1 MRLLEKLVKWKC
13 CFTTKNIAIISST
26 LAVLIITSIAL
37 FTYQLSNLTTTDNR
51 NSLSSPLESAQE
63 SSRKTSSVDSSMQ
76 PQVSETISDI
86 PITSTDAQTL
96 TETETSKVQP
106 CHHNYRNEVVPP
118 TCSEQGYTIHTCQN
132 CGYQYIDCYTAPQ
145 HDYGKYLC
153 INCGMP
159 DPSTDPFYALNAW
172 MAKNVPYNEEIQGY
186 EWIYQVG
193 DKKYIIS
200 TLGGGDAIV
209 LQYCFGDEDLDLYF
223 SASDFLDTYYSKGE
237 EGGRYLMDKSDLIVP
252 SKPLFDKDF
261 AYMSQEF
268 VEQYSKRI
276 DETINVA
283 QNQMLST
290 IGMNLKSF
298 GFPSL

>member
-1 MRLLEKLVKWKC
+1 MISIINRIIKEK
-13 CFTTKNIAIISST
+13 N
-26 LAVLIITSIAL
+26 
-37 FTYQLSNLTTTDNR
+37 D
-51 NSLSSPLESAQE
+51 E
-63 SSRKTSSVDSSMQ
+63 
-76 PQVSETISDI
+76 
-86 PITSTDAQTL
+86 
-96 TETETSKVQP
+96 
-106 CHHNYRNEVVPP
+106 
-118 TCSEQGYTIHTCQN
+118 
-132 CGYQYIDCYTAPQ
+132 
-145 HDYGKYLC
+145 
-153 INCGMP
+153 
-159 DPSTDPFYALNAW
+159 
-172 MAKNVPYNEEIQGY
+172 
-186 EWIYQVG
+186 
-193 DKKYIIS
+193 KYIIS

-276 DETINVA
+276 DDTINVA